1 MLFFIATNV
10 LTCWHANFQLLLI
23 LQALILLFEQFFSV
37 FLLTWTGKFPL
48 LNQVWKLDAMYS
60 AAVFAVD
67 ACEKT
72 HGCNVAQQTSCLQK
86 RILDYFKGDDNSD
99 VLDKMGR
106 NR

>member
-1 MLFFIATNV
+1 
-10 LTCWHANFQLLLI
+10 
-23 LQALILLFEQFFSV
+23 
-37 FLLTWTGKFPL
+37 
-48 LNQVWKLDAMYS
+48 MYS

-106 NR
+106 NRQTQILGPWLQDCKDE